1 MEKGLITFEQQLVL
15 EGGFVTMVNEY
26 CNAHFFDFA
35 SALNHF
41 KGLPCA
47 STCKFD
53 WKRLDQMVWFG
64 DNETKPKSLQYIKK
78 CVLQMIAVKQEVPI
92 KVEAKLEPAIPLPAV
107 HIPLSQRPKLHFIVF
122 DEVYSEISVCDSSML
137 CSQQEELYE

>member
-1 MEKGLITFEQQLVL
+1 MERGLITFEQQLVL
-15 EGGFVTMVNEY
+15 EGGFVTMVNEH

-35 SALNHF
+35 NALNHF
-41 KGLPCA
+41 KRLPYA
-47 STCKFD
+47 STCKFN

-64 DNETKPKSLQYIKK
+64 DNETKSKSLQYIKK
-78 CVLQMIAVKQEVPI
+78 CVLQMVAVKQVAPI

-107 HIPLSQRPKLHFIVF
+107 HIPLSQLPMLHFIAF
-122 DEVYSEISVCDSSML
+122 DEVDSKISVCDSSML